1 MLLIYVVGA
10 VVVSEVVREVSSLGR
25 SLLLILTMLF
35 SSLAFADYAPM
46 GISGV
51 RTVNVFQAK
60 ALYDAGAI
68 FVDVR
73 NDEEWRMGHISGA
86 LHLDFQ
92 RDFEKLYKAKDVKR
106 STPLVIYCSSAE
118 CMRSAY
124 ASAVSVYW
132 GFSNV
137 YYFRT
142 GFFAWMLEDF
152 PVIMPMTAMH
162 DKKLLVSSD

>member
-1 MLLIYVVGA
+1 MLSSHLFVVKLLAMPGSVWRVIVA
-10 VVVSEVVREVSSLGR
+10 FVALLFSVVSV
-25 SLLLILTMLF
+25 
-35 SSLAFADYAPM
+35 ADYAPM

-51 RTVNVFQAK
+51 RTVNVYQAK
-60 ALYDAGAI
+60 ALYDAGAV

-73 NDEEWRMGHISGA
+73 SDEEWSMGHISGA

-92 RDFEKLYKAKDVKR
+92 RDFDKLYQSR
-106 STPLVIYCSSAE
+106 GISHTTPLVIYCSSAE

-137 YYFRT
+137 YYFRS

-152 PVIMPMTAMH
+152 PVVMPMTAMY
-162 DKKLLVSSD
+162 LQNPQVSSR

>member
-10 VVVSEVVREVSSLGR
+10 VVVRGVVREYSSLSR
-25 SLLLILTMLF
+25 SLLLILTILF
-35 SSLAFADYAPM
+35 SSVAFADYAPM

-73 NDEEWRMGHISGA
+73 NDEEWKMGHISGA

-92 RDFEKLYKAKDVKR
+92 RDFEKLYKAQDVKR

-152 PVIMPMTAMH
+152 PVIMQMTAMH
-162 DKKLLVSSD
+162 DKKLLVTSD